1 MIELL
6 EALVVE
12 DGDRSLQREEMLT
25 PSEVI
30 ACCKSLV
37 IYDDTN
43 GLVRF
48 AHYTVKEFIEVR
60 LQQELPPASDLAK
73 TCLTY
78 LAFDEFE
85 TPCTDD
91 KSLQDRIQ
99 QFDFSRYAAQFWASH
114 VKGDAERLDDIQ
126 RAIFGILACDNK
138 RNSMLQIDTYFWSS
152 VSDQTFLH
160 IVANNGLA
168 TICALVLYGG
178 SIGSSERFLFHV
190 RS

>member
-12 DGDRSLQREEMLT
+12 DGDRGLQREEMLT

-37 IYDDTN
+37 IYDESN
-43 GLVRF
+43 ELVRF
-48 AHYTVKEFIEVR
+48 AHYSVQEFIGGS
-60 LQQELPPASDLAK
+60 LQQKLPPASDLAK

-85 TPCTDD
+85 TPCTDYE
-91 KSLQDRIQ
+91 SLQDRIQ
-99 QFDFSRYAAQFWASH
+99 QFEFSSYAAQFWAIH
-114 VKGDAERLDDIQ
+114 VTKGDAERLDDIQ

-138 RNSMLQIDTYFWSS
+138 KNLMLQLDPYSF
-152 VSDQTFLH
+152 SDQTFIH
-160 IVANNGLA
+160 IVAKNGLA
-168 TICALVLYGG
+168 TICALILYGG
-178 SIGSSERFLFHV
+178 SIGSSERFHFHV